1 MKRWHY
7 YLAAA
12 GALLL
17 IGWGLHKTGLFCR
30 GDVKS
35 ALRSAAE
42 IKSDDPMDTP
52 SGWRYR
58 QNQPHH
64 WRYIMLQ
71 K

>member
-1 MKRWHY
+1 MKRWLY
-7 YLAAA
+7 PLSVASL
-12 GALLL
+12 LLL
-17 IGWGLHKTGLFCR
+17 IGWGLAKTGWFWKNR
-30 GDVKS
+30 
-35 ALRSAAE
+35 AE
-42 IKSDDPMDTP
+42 PVHQVQRADPMETP